1 MVALVVV
8 LAGIDQSMRVA
19 LFTETFLPKVDG
31 IVTVLVLLMDHLI
44 KRGVEFVVVAPKI
57 GDDLTNY
64 RGQPVIGVPAMPLPF
79 YPELKFGPPTI
90 NTYREV
96 KRFHPD
102 IAHFIHPTLVGTGGI
117 FMSKRLN
124 IPTLASFHLD
134 LANFAHHM
142 GVGFM
147 EPIVWWYQRQNFN
160 AADYALAPSRLVQ
173 TDMLNHG
180 VKKVGLWRRGVNA
193 DQFHPR
199 WLDADMR
206 MRLSDGHPA
215 DPILLYV
222 GRLSGE
228 KQIHKIRPV
237 LEQVP
242 GTRLA
247 IVGDGPE
254 RGELMQHFK
263 GTNTKFMGYL
273 RDAELYSAFA
283 SADMFVFPS
292 AMETFGL
299 VLIEAM
305 ASGLPVV
312 TSRVG
317 GVDDMVRPGV
327 NGYVFN
333 VGDVRGMINGVR
345 AILTDPSKRTVM
357 GRNARLFAETQ
368 SWPAM
373 MDELVTCYADL
384 ISGRVPSI

>member
-1 MVALVVV
+1 
-8 LAGIDQSMRVA
+8 MRVA

-57 GDDLTNY
+57 GEDVTEY
-64 RGQPVIGVPAMPLPF
+64 RGNPVINVPSVPLPF

-96 KRFHPD
+96 KRFNPD

-117 FMSKRLN
+117 LMSKRLN

-134 LANFAHHM
+134 LANFMRHM
-142 GVGFM
+142 GVGFL
-147 EPIVWWYQRQNFN
+147 EPLVWWYTRTNFN
-160 AADYALAPSRLVQ
+160 AADYTLAPSRLVQ
-173 TDMLNHG
+173 QDMLEHG
-180 VKKVGLWRRGVNA
+180 VKRVGLWRRGVNA
-193 DQFHPR
+193 DQFNPR
-199 WLDADMR
+199 WIAGDMR
-206 MRLSDGHPA
+206 ARLSDGHPN
-215 DPILLYV
+215 DTILLYV
-222 GRLSGE
+222 GRLSNE
-228 KQIHKIRPV
+228 KQIHKIGTV
-237 LEQVP
+237 LDQVP

-247 IVGDGPE
+247 IVGDGPA
-254 RGELMQHFK
+254 RGDLTQHFK

-273 RDAELYSAFA
+273 RGEELWSAFA
-283 SADMFVFPS
+283 SADIFVFPS

-327 NGYVFN
+327 NGYIFN
-333 VGDVRGMINGVR
+333 VGDVRGMIDGVR
-345 AILTDPSKRTVM
+345 AILSDPSKRQVM

-373 MDELVTCYADL
+373 MDELVTCYGDL
-384 ISGRVPSI
+384 IGGRVPSI

>member
-1 MVALVVV
+1 
-8 LAGIDQSMRVA
+8 MRVA

-31 IVTVLVLLMDHLI
+31 IVTVLVLLMDHLV

-57 GDDLTNY
+57 GNDVTEY
-64 RGQPVIGVPAMPLPF
+64 RGNKVINVPAMPLPF
-79 YPELKFGPPTI
+79 YPELKFGPPTY

-96 KRFHPD
+96 KRFQPD

-117 FMSKRLN
+117 LISKRLH
-124 IPTLASFHLD
+124 IPMLASFHLD

-142 GVGFM
+142 GIGFL
-147 EPIVWWYQRQNFN
+147 EPLVWWYTRTNFN

-173 TDMLNHG
+173 QDMLEHG
-180 VKKVGLWRRGVNA
+180 VRKVGLWRRGVNA
-193 DQFHPR
+193 DNFSPR
-199 WLDADMR
+199 WKNHPMR
-206 MRLSDGHPA
+206 ARLSDGHP
-215 DPILLYV
+215 DDHIMLYV
-222 GRLSGE
+222 GRLSNE
-228 KQIHKIRPV
+228 KQIDHIRPV

-247 IVGDGPE
+247 IVGDGPA
-254 RGELMQHFK
+254 RGSLTQYFK

-273 RDAELYSAFA
+273 RGEELWSAFA

-292 AMETFGL
+292 GMETFGL

-317 GVDDMVRPGV
+317 GVDDMVNPGV

-345 AILTDPSKRTVM
+345 AILATPSKRTVM

-373 MDELVTCYADL
+373 MDELITCYDDL
-384 ISGRVPSI
+384 IRGRVPSI

>member
-1 MVALVVV
+1 
-8 LAGIDQSMRVA
+8 MRVA

-44 KRGVEFVVVAPKI
+44 QRGVEFVVVAPKI
-57 GDDLTNY
+57 GNDMTDY
-64 RGQPVIGVPAMPLPF
+64 RGQPVISTPAMPLPF

-96 KRFHPD
+96 KRFQPD
-102 IAHFIHPTLVGTGGI
+102 IAHFIHPTLVGTGGLL
-117 FMSKRLN
+117 MSKRLN

-134 LANFAHHM
+134 LANFMHHI
-142 GVGFM
+142 GVGFL
-147 EPIVWWYQRQNFN
+147 EPLVWWYTVTNFN
-160 AADYALAPSRLVQ
+160 AADYTLAPSRLVQ
-173 TDMLNHG
+173 EDMLNHG

-193 DQFHPR
+193 EQFHPR
-199 WLDADMR
+199 WIDTDMR
-206 MRLSDGHPA
+206 ARLSDGHPE
-215 DPILLYV
+215 DPIMLYV
-222 GRLSGE
+222 GRLSNE
-228 KQIHKIRPV
+228 KQIDKIRLV

-247 IVGDGPE
+247 LVGDGPAHNDL
-254 RGELMQHFK
+254 RQHFK

-273 RDAELYSAFA
+273 RDQELWSAFS

-333 VGDVRGMINGVR
+333 VGDVRGMIDGVR
-345 AILTDPSKRTVM
+345 AILADPSKRRVM
-357 GRNARLFAETQ
+357 GCNARLFAETQ

-373 MDELVTCYADL
+373 MDELVTCYDDL